1 MIHRAEIMEQ
11 TGNVQNALTEYENYL
26 KIWPLN
32 YSVLAKKAL
41 ILSSSKQWPQAIDE
55 YNIIINNY
63 PGNATMY
70 FNRSL
75 TFQQSGNLQK
85 ALDDVNNAIR
95 IDQGKY
101 AYYFQRSRIRY
112 QLGDQ
117 TGYKSDLKASS
128 ALLNEQSKKRKLDK
142 KELEILSMIQ
152 KLLNNTPGTR

>member
-1 MIHRAEIMEQ
+1 
-11 TGNVQNALTEYENYL
+11 
-26 KIWPLN
+26 
-32 YSVLAKKAL
+32 
-41 ILSSSKQWPQAIDE
+41 
-55 YNIIINNY
+55 
-63 PGNATMY
+63 MY

-85 ALDDVNNAIR
+85 ALDDVNNAIH

-128 ALLNEQSKKRKLDK
+128 ALLNEQSKTRKLDK

-152 KLLNNTPGTR
+152 KLLNYTPKAL

>member
-1 MIHRAEIMEQ
+1 MF
-11 TGNVQNALTEYENYL
+11 
-26 KIWPLN
+26 
-32 YSVLAKKAL
+32 
-41 ILSSSKQWPQAIDE
+41 
-55 YNIIINNY
+55 
-63 PGNATMY
+63 

-95 IDQGKY
+95 IDRGKY

-128 ALLNEQSKKRKLDK
+128 ALLNEQSKTRKLDK